1 MKSEEDME
9 LGIKRSKDVLYN
21 MYRTGVLSQED
32 YETYKA
38 YDIKQDFLPAE
49 SVNVTS
55 RGYLYFTAL
64 DEATNL
70 MYDYLVKKDN
80 VSAQELKKRVHPKI
94 LS

>member
-1 MKSEEDME
+1 MFFTICTE
-9 LGIKRSKDVLYN
+9 R
-21 MYRTGVLSQED
+21 GVLSQED

-49 SVNVTS
+49 SVDVTS

-70 MYDYLVKKDN
+70 MYDYLVQKDN
-80 VSAQELKKRVHPKI
+80 VSAPRAQKRVYPKI